1 MGRSLVNGFTTGS
14 IMSRISLLAFTVLL
28 CFIVVQAEDSQEHQ
42 LSNSISDLSNIKRDV
57 RSPDGNP
64 KKTLKRRKG
73 NGHGRNKKFQKGKR
87 KQEKNN
93 SKRPKKKS
101 RPSKRQNS
109 NSKNKSKSKERKFK
123 SGRKTKKNPKK
134 VKIIKKKSNKGKTRP
149 RKCER
154 QTGADD
160 TTCLANIEL
169 AMDYEGKQI
178 KNFKN
183 QKKRVEDFDMLMQNK
198 GGEKDNFH
206 NTTTY
211 MKEALG
217 SDNSCN
223 GTTNEADAADA
234 VSTHATLSNCSTSVE
249 SGCAIPS
256 TTYNTTELSSC
267 ETSLTAV
274 ATKNAECYKLTTSTS
289 PDLSAACTC
298 WKAAGELV
306 TETKALKCSAKSSYD
321 TISALKKTCLS
332 KFSDCKKAEDAS
344 VGLIQVCNGRTTP
357 STASVPSPA
366 PATSSST
373 AAPGP
378 TPSSVAAPAVAT
390 AASSADTTLAASAD
404 TTTAAAA
411 APTTTAAAD
420 TTTDAA
426 AAPTTTAAGVATT
439 SSSGAS
445 ASAGCKCGI

>member
-1 MGRSLVNGFTTGS
+1 MG
-14 IMSRISLLAFTVLL
+14 MSRISLLAFTVLL

-42 LSNSISDLSNIKRDV
+42 LSNSISDLPNLKRDV

-64 KKTLKRRKG
+64 KKKVEKRKG
-73 NGHGRNKKFQKGKR
+73 NGHGRDKKVQKGRR
-87 KQEKNN
+87 KQGKNN
-93 SKRPKKKS
+93 SKRPQKKS
-101 RPSKRQNS
+101 RSSKRQNI
-109 NSKNKSKSKERKFK
+109 NSRNKSKSKERKLK

-134 VKIIKKKSNKGKTRP
+134 VKIIKKKSNKGKSRP

-183 QKKRVEDFDMLMQNK
+183 QKKRVEDFDKLMKNK
-198 GGEKDNFH
+198 GGKKDNFQ

-211 MKEALG
+211 MKDALG
-217 SDNSCN
+217 SDDSCN

-249 SGCAIPS
+249 SGCAIPT
-256 TTYNTTELSSC
+256 TTYNSTQLSSC
-267 ETSLTAV
+267 ETSFTAV
-274 ATKNAECYKLTTSTS
+274 AIKNAECYKLTTATS

-298 WKAAGELV
+298 WKAAAELV

-366 PATSSST
+366 PAASPST

-378 TPSSVAAPAVAT
+378 TPSSAAAPAVAT
-390 AASSADTTLAASAD
+390 AASSEDTTLAASAD
-404 TTTAAAA
+404 TTSAAS
-411 APTTTAAAD
+411 AD
-420 TTTDAA
+420 TTPAA
-426 AAPTTTAAGVATT
+426 SAAPTTTAAG
-439 SSSGAS
+439 
-445 ASAGCKCGI
+445 SAGSRSYLAGISYSF

>member
-14 IMSRISLLAFTVLL
+14 IMSLISILAFTVFL
-28 CFIVVQAEDSQEHQ
+28 CFIVVQAEDSQEHH

-101 RPSKRQNS
+101 RSSKRQNS
-109 NSKNKSKSKERKFK
+109 HSKNKSKSKPRKFK

-134 VKIIKKKSNKGKTRP
+134 VKIIKKKSNKGKNRP

-178 KNFKN
+178 KHFKN
-183 QKKRVEDFDMLMQNK
+183 QKKRVEDFAKLIQNK
-198 GGEKDNFH
+198 GGKKDNFQ

-223 GTTNEADAADA
+223 GTTNKTDAEDA

-249 SGCAIPS
+249 SGCAIPT

-267 ETSLTAV
+267 ETSLTAI

-298 WKAAGELV
+298 WKAAAALV

-366 PATSSST
+366 PAASPST
-373 AAPGP
+373 AAPVP
-378 TPSSVAAPAVAT
+378 TPSSASAPAVTT
-390 AASSADTTLAASAD
+390 AASSEDTTPAASAD
-404 TTTAAAA
+404 TTTAASSDTTTAVAA
-411 APTTTAAAD
+411 APTTTAEAEAA
-420 TTTDAA
+420 
-426 AAPTTTAAGVATT
+426 TTA
-439 SSSGAS
+439 SSSS
-445 ASAGCKCGI
+445 ATAG

>member
-42 LSNSISDLSNIKRDV
+42 LSNSISDLSNLKRDV

-64 KKTLKRRKG
+64 KKTLKKRKG
-73 NGHGRNKKFQKGKR
+73 NGHGRNKKVQKARR
-87 KQEKNN
+87 KQAKNN
-93 SKRPKKKS
+93 SQRSKKKS
-101 RPSKRQNS
+101 RSSKRQNS
-109 NSKNKSKSKERKFK
+109 KSRKKSKSKPRKFK

-134 VKIIKKKSNKGKTRP
+134 VKIIKKKSNKGKTRQ

-183 QKKRVEDFDMLMQNK
+183 QKKRVEDFDKLMKNK
-198 GGEKDNFH
+198 GGKKNNFQ

-211 MKEALG
+211 MKDALG
-217 SDNSCN
+217 SDDSCN

-234 VSTHATLSNCSTSVE
+234 VSTHTTLSNCSTSVE

-256 TTYNTTELSSC
+256 TTYNSTELSSC

-274 ATKNAECYKLTTSTS
+274 ATKNAECYKLTTATS
-289 PDLSAACTC
+289 PDLPAACTC
-298 WKAAGELV
+298 WKAAAALV

-344 VGLIQVCNGRTTP
+344 IGLIQVCNGRTTP

-366 PATSSST
+366 PAASQST

-378 TPSSVAAPAVAT
+378 TPSSAAAPAVTT
-390 AASSADTTLAASAD
+390 AASSEDTTPAASADTTTVASADTTTAASAD
-404 TTTAAAA
+404 TTTAAS
-411 APTTTAAAD
+411 
-420 TTTDAA
+420 
-426 AAPTTTAAGVATT
+426 AAPTTTAAGAAATFNV
-439 SSSGAS
+439 
-445 ASAGCKCGI
+445 

>member
-14 IMSRISLLAFTVLL
+14 IMSCISLLAFAVLL

-42 LSNSISDLSNIKRDV
+42 LSNSISDLSNLKRDV
-57 RSPDGNP
+57 RSPDGIP
-64 KKTLKRRKG
+64 TKTLKKRKG
-73 NGHGRNKKFQKGKR
+73 NGHGRNKKVQKARR
-87 KQEKNN
+87 KQAKN
-93 SKRPKKKS
+93 STQRSKKKS
-101 RPSKRQNS
+101 RSSKRQNS
-109 NSKNKSKSKERKFK
+109 KSRKKSKSKPSKFK

-134 VKIIKKKSNKGKTRP
+134 VKIIKKKNNKGKNRQ

-183 QKKRVEDFDMLMQNK
+183 QKKRVEDFGKLMQNK
-198 GGEKDNFH
+198 GGKKDNFQ

-211 MKEALG
+211 MKDALG

-223 GTTNEADAADA
+223 GTTNKTDAADA
-234 VSTHATLSNCSTSVE
+234 VSAHATLRNCSTSVE

-256 TTYNTTELSSC
+256 TTYNSTELSSC

-274 ATKNAECYKLTTSTS
+274 ATKNSECYKLTTATS

-298 WKAAGELV
+298 WKAAAELV
-306 TETKALKCSAKSSYD
+306 TETKALKCSAKSPYD

-344 VGLIQVCNGRTTP
+344 IGLIQVCNGRTTP

-366 PATSSST
+366 PAASPST
-373 AAPGP
+373 AAPVP
-378 TPSSVAAPAVAT
+378 TPSS
-390 AASSADTTLAASAD
+390 ASTPAASAD
-404 TTTAAAA
+404 TTT
-411 APTTTAAAD
+411 
-420 TTTDAA
+420 
-426 AAPTTTAAGVATT
+426 
-439 SSSGAS
+439 S
-445 ASAGCKCGI
+445 ASAD

>member
-1 MGRSLVNGFTTGS
+1 MSL
-14 IMSRISLLAFTVLL
+14 ISLLAFTVLL
-28 CFIVVQAEDSQEHQ
+28 CFIVVQAEDSQEQ
-42 LSNSISDLSNIKRDV
+42 LSNSISDLSNLKRDV

-64 KKTLKRRKG
+64 KKTLKKRKG
-73 NGHGRNKKFQKGKR
+73 NGHGRNKKVQKGRR
-87 KQEKNN
+87 KQAKNN
-93 SKRPKKKS
+93 SKMPKKKS
-101 RPSKRQNS
+101 RSSKRQNS
-109 NSKNKSKSKERKFK
+109 NSRNKSKSKSRKYK
-123 SGRKTKKNPKK
+123 TGRKTKSNPKK
-134 VKIIKKKSNKGKTRP
+134 VKTIKNKNANRKIRP

-178 KNFKN
+178 KNFEN
-183 QKKRVEDFDMLMQNK
+183 QKKRVEDFAELIQNK
-198 GGEKDNFH
+198 GGKKDNFQ

-217 SDNSCN
+217 SDNTCN
-223 GTTNEADAADA
+223 RTTNKTDAADA

-249 SGCAIPS
+249 SGCAIPT

-267 ETSLTAV
+267 ETSITAV
-274 ATKNAECYKLTTSTS
+274 ATKNAECYKLTTATS

-298 WKAAGELV
+298 WKAAAELV

-357 STASVPSPA
+357 STASVPSPTPA
-366 PATSSST
+366 PAPST
-373 AAPGP
+373 AAPVP
-378 TPSSVAAPAVAT
+378 TPSSAAAPAV
-390 AASSADTTLAASAD
+390 

-411 APTTTAAAD
+411 AS
-420 TTTDAA
+420 
-426 AAPTTTAAGVATT
+426 TTTAAGAAATVAGGTVAP
-439 SSSGAS
+439 G
-445 ASAGCKCGI
+445 

>member
-1 MGRSLVNGFTTGS
+1 
-14 IMSRISLLAFTVLL
+14 MSRISLLAFASLL
-28 CFIVVQAEDSQEHQ
+28 CFIAAQAEESQEHQ
-42 LSNSISDLSNIKRDV
+42 LSNSISDLSNLKRDV
-57 RSPDGNP
+57 RSPKGNP
-64 KKTLKRRKG
+64 KKTSKKREGKG
-73 NGHGRNKKFQKGKR
+73 GRNKKDMQKGQR
-87 KQEKNN
+87 KHAKNN
-93 SKRPKKKS
+93 SERSKKKYRS
-101 RPSKRQNS
+101 SKIQKNTPR
-109 NSKNKSKSKERKFK
+109 NKSQSKSRKYK
-123 SGRKTKKNPKK
+123 PGRKTKSNPKK
-134 VKIIKKKSNKGKTRP
+134 VKTIIKKNTNRKTRP

-183 QKKRVEDFDMLMQNK
+183 QKKRVEDFDKLMQNK
-198 GGEKDNFH
+198 GGKKDNFQ

-223 GTTNEADAADA
+223 GTTNKTDAEDA

-274 ATKNAECYKLTTSTS
+274 ATKNAECYKLTTATS

-298 WKAAGELV
+298 WKAAAALV

-357 STASVPSPA
+357 TTASVPSPTPA
-366 PATSSST
+366 PAPAITT
-373 AAPGP
+373 A
-378 TPSSVAAPAVAT
+378 
-390 AASSADTTLAASAD
+390 AASAD
-404 TTTAAAA
+404 TTTAEAA
-411 APTTTAAAD
+411 APATTASG
-420 TTTDAA
+420 TTFAYKPSIEFIELKEA
-426 AAPTTTAAGVATT
+426 L
-439 SSSGAS
+439 
-445 ASAGCKCGI
+445 KQKRFN

>member
-1 MGRSLVNGFTTGS
+1 MGRSLLNGFTTGS
-14 IMSRISLLAFTVLL
+14 IMSRISLLAFTVLI
-28 CFIVVQAEDSQEHQ
+28 CFIVGQAEDSQEHQ
-42 LSNSISDLSNIKRDV
+42 LPNSISDLSNIKRDV
-57 RSPDGNP
+57 RSLDGNP

-101 RPSKRQNS
+101 RSSKRQNS

-134 VKIIKKKSNKGKTRP
+134 VKIIKKKSNKGKNRP

-183 QKKRVEDFDMLMQNK
+183 QKKRVEDFDKLMKNK
-198 GGEKDNFH
+198 GGKKDNFQ

-211 MKEALG
+211 MKDALG
-217 SDNSCN
+217 SDDSCN

-249 SGCAIPS
+249 SGCAIP
-256 TTYNTTELSSC
+256 TTTDNSSELSSC
-267 ETSLTAV
+267 ETSLTSV
-274 ATKNAECYKLTTSTS
+274 ATKNAECYKLTTATN

-298 WKAAGELV
+298 WKAAAELV
-306 TETKALKCSAKSSYD
+306 TKTKTLKCSAKSSYD
-321 TISALKKTCLS
+321 TITALKKTCLS

-357 STASVPSPA
+357 STASVPSPTPA
-366 PATSSST
+366 PAPAITT
-373 AAPGP
+373 A
-378 TPSSVAAPAVAT
+378 
-390 AASSADTTLAASAD
+390 AASAD

-411 APTTTAAAD
+411 APTTTAAAE
-420 TTTDAA
+420 AA
-426 AAPTTTAAGVATT
+426 
-439 SSSGAS
+439 
-445 ASAGCKCGI
+445 